1 MRRVFLAMNDTT
13 LIFPMAG
20 KGARFGETFKPFLE
34 VNSHGTFIE
43 LAFEPFR
50 KWLPYLKKVIFVYLK
65 EQEETYNVSENLRK
79 SFPQVSFDICM
90 LKKETS
96 GPAETV
102 RMVIKEKNIRG
113 PAIICDCDHALHVD
127 NLFKSLGS
135 HDHDVIL
142 PVWPLRGENIKSWSI
157 ASVTNTGK
165 VTGIAEKKL
174 PDSAGEFFGVIGCV
188 WIKHIEAFNSYSNK
202 NVSDIVA
209 AQIEAGARVHAVK
222 VDWAKFFGD
231 PERLKKT
238 LSEETKGTIFCDLD
252 GTVIVHEDSPTTMG
266 IKVLDGVVPKLK
278 EWKEEGYYIVLST
291 ARNSLNR
298 EYLVSQLLRNNIVYD
313 ELIMDLSSGPRVV
326 INDRKPSEFLR
337 PSARAFEV
345 KRNEGILD
353 IEVSIPHVNII
364 ERMKGGSFAD
374 TLLVEHDDQKFVR
387 KTASKSDNLELGYIK
402 LKKQCNE
409 LGRFKTFYNSLV
421 PSVTAEEDNS
431 FEYYYEMEYL
441 QDYKLLSNCNHQLQ
455 YRVIEKL
462 LKLLTKNIYNY
473 KATLTDGRD
482 WLRQHLEQKVYK
494 KAELLDHSG
503 RLRLLLDEC
512 LNSFGWILAPKSL
525 CPIHGD
531 LTFENILVD
540 EKNDDV
546 KLIDMDGAEY
556 MDAMELDM
564 GKMFQSLITYYET
577 WSKLSDEELKTF
589 DFSLDSPQIEGYINL
604 WSKILDE
611 DEEILRAKIYFY
623 TALHLIRMIPFRLKV
638 SDEQGRFAYNSA
650 LKLLN
655 EIGEILT

>member
-1 MRRVFLAMNDTT
+1 MNNTT

-20 KGARFGETFKPFLE
+20 KGVRFGETFKPFLE

-43 LAFEPFR
+43 LAFEPFK
-50 KWLPYLKKVIFVYLK
+50 KWLPYIKNVLFVYLS
-65 EQEETYNVSENLRK
+65 EQEEEYNVSENLRK
-79 SFPQVSFDICM
+79 SFPDIKFDICM
-90 LKKETS
+90 LEKATS
-96 GPAETV
+96 GPADTI
-102 RMVIKEKNIRG
+102 RMAIQEKNIKG
-113 PAIICDCDHALHVD
+113 SAIICDCDHALHVD
-127 NLFKSLGS
+127 NIFKNLLDG
-135 HDHDVIL
+135 HDAIL
-142 PVWPLRGENIKSWSI
+142 PVWPLRGEDIKSWSI

-174 PDSAGEFFGVIGCV
+174 PDTAGEFFGVIGCV
-188 WIKHIEAFNSYSNK
+188 FIKDIESFNLQEGD
-202 NVSDIVA
+202 NVSDIVSA
-209 AQIEAGARVHAVK
+209 HIEDGLNVQAVK
-222 VDWAKFFGD
+222 IDWAKFFGD
-231 PERLKKT
+231 PERLKRT
-238 LSEETKGTIFCDLD
+238 LAEESKGTIFCDLD
-252 GTVIVHEDSPTTMG
+252 GTVIVHEDSPSTMG
-266 IKVLDGVVPKLK
+266 IKVLDGATQKLR

-298 EYLVSQLLRNNIVYD
+298 EYLESQLLRNNIVYD

-345 KRNEGILD
+345 KRNDGILD
-353 IEVSIPHVNII
+353 LEVSIPYVNII

-387 KTASKSDNLELGYIK
+387 KTASKSENLELGYIK
-402 LKKQCNE
+402 LKKQAGE
-409 LGRFKTFYNSLV
+409 LQRFKTFYNSLV
-421 PSVTAEEDNS
+421 PTIINEEDNS

-441 QDYKLLSNCNHQLQ
+441 EDYKLLSDCAYTVQH
-455 YRVIEKL
+455 RAIEKL
-462 LKLLTKNIYNY
+462 LKLLTKNVYNH
-473 KATLTDGRD
+473 KATLKDGRD
-482 WLRQHLEQKVYK
+482 WLRQHLEHKVFK

-512 LNSFGWILAPKSL
+512 LNSFGWVLAPKNL

-589 DFSLDSPQIEGYINL
+589 DFSIDSPQIEGYINL

-655 EIGEILT
+655 EIGDILA